1 MLSIVWASKPDT
13 TTVIIL
19 LCRAHQAWQVKNAKL
34 TAVEKEKRNALQ
46 AKEALWG
53 HSGAWFPVEKPSVT
67 NVSKPIWVMYESAEM
82 KQLNKTLDP

>member
-46 AKEALWG
+46 AKEAL
-53 HSGAWFPVEKPSVT
+53 
-67 NVSKPIWVMYESAEM
+67 
-82 KQLNKTLDP
+82 